1 VIPRGEP
8 VGAANG
14 RRTDVDVL
22 VVGAGPAGS
31 AAAYHLARHGVDVLC
46 VDKARFPR
54 EKVCGDGL
62 TPRGVRAIQAM
73 GVDPTEAGFEPIEG
87 LRVYGPTVTLN
98 LPWPKLASLPDFG
111 VVRTRHD
118 LDHLLLQRAQKAG
131 ATVWEGVD
139 VEMPLVDGA
148 WVAGARVRREGE
160 EPETIRAR
168 YVLACD
174 GASSRFAGK
183 AGSVRNPKRPLGVAA
198 RRYFRS
204 PREPQAWFEAWFDV
218 LDKGVILPG
227 YGWIFPVGDGLLN
240 VGAGLLN
247 TTSLFKE
254 VTPRRM
260 LDLFERSLPGEWE
273 LTEDHAEGE
282 VLSGPLPMG
291 MNRAPLAMP
300 GMLLVGDAGGLV
312 NPFTGEG
319 IAYAIESAEMAAE
332 LVHGAISTNRP
343 GLAHVYPVELKR
355 RYGRY
360 FTAGRAFAKAIG
372 QPLIMKYSVL
382 HGFPRERLMRFAL
395 RMLANLTDGK
405 EGDLDDR
412 VMDWILR
419 ITPER

>member
-1 VIPRGEP
+1 MIPRGEP
-8 VGAANG
+8 VGAGNG

-22 VVGAGPAGS
+22 VVGAGPSGS
-31 AAAYHLARHGVDVLC
+31 AAAYHLAKHGVDVLC

-62 TPRGVRAIQAM
+62 SPRGVKAIQDM
-73 GVDPTEAGFEPIEG
+73 GIDATEAGFERTEG

-98 LPWPKLASLPDFG
+98 LPWPKLSKFPDFG
-111 VVRTRHD
+111 IVRTRHD

-139 VEMPLVDGA
+139 VEMPLIDGA

-160 EPETIRAR
+160 DSETIRAK

-183 AGSVRNPKRPLGVAA
+183 AGSQRDAKRPLGVAA
-198 RRYFRS
+198 RRYYRS
-204 PREPQAWFEAWFDV
+204 PRPPQPWFEAWFDV
-218 LDKGVILPG
+218 LEKGVILPG
-227 YGWIFPVGDGLLN
+227 YGWIFPVEDGLLN

-247 TTSLFKE
+247 TTSMFKE
-254 VTPRRM
+254 MTPRKM
-260 LDLFERSLPGEWE
+260 LDLFEKSLPPEWE
-273 LTEDHAEGE
+273 ITEENAEGE
-282 VLSGPLPMG
+282 LLSGPLPMG
-291 MNRAPLAMP
+291 MNRRPLAMP
-300 GMLLVGDAGGLV
+300 GMLLVGDAGGMI

-319 IAYAIESAEMAAE
+319 IAYGIETAEIAAE
-332 LVHGAISTNRP
+332 LVHGALATNRP
-343 GLAHVYPVELKR
+343 GLAHAYPVELKR

-372 QPLIMKYSVL
+372 NPRVMRYSVL
-382 HGFPRERLMRFAL
+382 HGFPRERLMRFAIRL
-395 RMLANLTDGK
+395 LANLTDGRD
-405 EGDLDDR
+405 GDLDDR

>member
-8 VGAANG
+8 VGAGNG

-22 VVGAGPAGS
+22 VVGAGPSGS
-31 AAAYHLARHGVDVLC
+31 AAAYHLAKHGVDVLC

-62 TPRGVRAIQAM
+62 SPRGVKAIQDM
-73 GVDPTEAGFEPIEG
+73 GIDATEAGFERTEG

-98 LPWPKLASLPDFG
+98 LPWPKLSKFPDFG
-111 VVRTRHD
+111 IVRTRHD

-139 VEMPLVDGA
+139 VEMPLIDGA

-160 EPETIRAR
+160 DSETIRAK

-183 AGSVRNPKRPLGVAA
+183 AGSQRDAKRPLGVAA
-198 RRYFRS
+198 RRYYRS
-204 PREPQAWFEAWFDV
+204 PRPPQPWFEAWFDV
-218 LDKGVILPG
+218 LEKGVILPG
-227 YGWIFPVGDGLLN
+227 YGWIFPVEDGLLN

-247 TTSLFKE
+247 TTSMFKE
-254 VTPRRM
+254 MTPRKM
-260 LDLFERSLPGEWE
+260 LDLFEKSLPPEWE
-273 LTEDHAEGE
+273 ITEENAEGE
-282 VLSGPLPMG
+282 LLSGPLPMG
-291 MNRAPLAMP
+291 MNRRPLAMP
-300 GMLLVGDAGGLV
+300 GMLLVGDAGGMI

-319 IAYAIESAEMAAE
+319 IAYGIETAEIAAE
-332 LVHGAISTNRP
+332 LVHGALATNRP
-343 GLAHVYPVELKR
+343 GLAHAYPVELKR

-372 QPLIMKYSVL
+372 NPRVMRYSVL
-382 HGFPRERLMRFAL
+382 HGFPRERLMRFAIRL
-395 RMLANLTDGK
+395 LANLTDGRD
-405 EGDLDDR
+405 GDLDDR

>member
-1 VIPRGEP
+1 
-8 VGAANG
+8 
-14 RRTDVDVL
+14 VL
-22 VVGAGPAGS
+22 VVGAGPSGS
-31 AAAYHLARHGVDVLC
+31 AAAYHLAKHGVDVLC

-62 TPRGVRAIQAM
+62 SPRGVKAIQDM
-73 GVDPTEAGFEPIEG
+73 GIDATEAGFERTEG

-98 LPWPKLASLPDFG
+98 LPWPKLSKFPDFG
-111 VVRTRHD
+111 IVRTRHD

-139 VEMPLVDGA
+139 VEMPLIDGA

-160 EPETIRAR
+160 DSETIRAK

-183 AGSVRNPKRPLGVAA
+183 AGSQRDAKRPLGVAA
-198 RRYFRS
+198 RRYYRS
-204 PREPQAWFEAWFDV
+204 PRPPQPWFEAWFDV
-218 LDKGVILPG
+218 LEKGVILPG
-227 YGWIFPVGDGLLN
+227 YGWIFPVEDGLLN

-247 TTSLFKE
+247 TTSMFKE
-254 VTPRRM
+254 MTPRKM
-260 LDLFERSLPGEWE
+260 LNLFEKSLPPEWE
-273 LTEDHAEGE
+273 ITEENAEGE
-282 VLSGPLPMG
+282 LLSGPLPMG
-291 MNRAPLAMP
+291 MNRRPLAMP
-300 GMLLVGDAGGLV
+300 GMLLVGDAGGMI

-319 IAYAIESAEMAAE
+319 IAYGIETAEIAAE
-332 LVHGAISTNRP
+332 LVHGALATNRP
-343 GLAHVYPVELKR
+343 GLAHAYPVELKR

-372 QPLIMKYSVL
+372 NPRVMRYSVL
-382 HGFPRERLMRFAL
+382 HGFPRVRLMRFAIRL
-395 RMLANLTDGK
+395 LANLTDGRD
-405 EGDLDDR
+405 GDLDDR